1 MSASLPKVTQP
12 RSDDPSR
19 YFVQQF
25 FGQSAHAASSEA
37 LQFD

>member
-1 MSASLPKVTQP
+1 LQAGC
-12 RSDDPSR
+12 DDPSR